1 MHSSIHRH
9 QRAHAMN
16 APLNETDL
24 FKFAYDTEDKA
35 YPIYREKNL
44 EKPGICCV
52 STGNLRFIYTY
63 NYFKSNFIY

>member
-9 QRAHAMN
+9 QRSHAMN
-16 APLNETDL
+16 APVKEADL

-52 STGNLRFIYTY
+52 STGSF
-63 NYFKSNFIY
+63 